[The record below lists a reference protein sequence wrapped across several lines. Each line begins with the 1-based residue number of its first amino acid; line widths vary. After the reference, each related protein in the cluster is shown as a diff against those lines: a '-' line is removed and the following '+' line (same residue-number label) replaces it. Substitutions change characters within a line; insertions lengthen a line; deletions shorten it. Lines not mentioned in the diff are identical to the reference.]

1 MDQSLGNSEA
11 VRLAQASDW
20 KSLQRLLERDPSMAK
35 QRGDHGMLP
44 IHWACTVRRVPLS
57 LVAKLL
63 QAYPE
68 GVQVKNGGQLL
79 PLHIAIRA
87 RVQASCLRKL
97 VRAYPEAV
105 SERTPD
111 GISALKMAQDIGLDV
126 DCLKVLY
133 RAQERTSL
141 IQQHKGE
148 HSSSCDRRNAEFELK
163 RGMSEQEEGEAFGI
177 KRPKNE
183 DMEWTDAIVPEPV
196 VGNTDFGGFLYV
208 GDDGELDG
216 VEKSALEPEDSIS
229 MMSEQSLLSDID
241 GLDTPHDHL
250 VSPFSTSIGSQDDVK
265 TPSSGL
271 SFNTARLHSGSR
283 RGLLEDQSH
292 QKSQLKQKRMQDMAS
307 LLVQLQK
314 DGVVSKRELRTM
326 VLAMSADAAAG
337 RNEEDEQ
344 SRTHSRHLSL
354 PFMPSHKNFRQ
365 SLSFQFYNEADDEV
379 EYDGNGNGSSRDS
392 TSIEGGTAGTQV
404 GSKDRLFHS
413 ARGLPRRA
421 ATRSG
426 SQRGSPPLFRRS
438 HRRASH
444 GSNGRDHFDPAPEWK
459 HDDECSICRASFG
472 MFKHRHH
479 CRNCGKSICS
489 QHSAD
494 KKILMEDKGFTTP
507 QRVCVT
513 CYAMITH
520 SRSLKHDLEFEDNVR
535 DSSLLNPVAFQQ
547 HCAFSAGAGASDLYG
562 ADDASFPSSTAPLPN
577 RNIPLGGSRSFTISD
592 RSLSASP
599 SSGHNG
605 KSRNPGVLAAG
616 ESTGGAG
623 ERGTTNRVLRRSG
636 APSSAVHELRTLLAS
651 QQKQIEQLAQ
661 SNMQM
666 QQQLFEQEELK
677 AETMLLIT
685 QLMTRVSVLELKQD
699 QSFRDSKHQSI
710 GTGDSEDEEFPQ
722 DDISPFKR

>member
-1 MDQSLGNSEA
+1 MDQNLGNSEA
-11 VRLAQASDW
+11 VHLAQASDW
-20 KSLQRLLERDPSMAK
+20 KGLQRLLERDPSMAK

-57 LVAKLL
+57 LLAKLL

-68 GVQVKNGGQLL
+68 GVQVKNEGALL

-111 GISALKMAQDIGLDV
+111 GVSALKMAQDIGLDV
-126 DCLKVLY
+126 DSLKVLY
-133 RAQERTSL
+133 RAHERTSL
-141 IQQHKGE
+141 IQQHVSGDR
-148 HSSSCDRRNAEFELK
+148 SSYDRRNVEFDSK
-163 RGMSEQEEGEAFGI
+163 QGMSEQEKGEASWI
-177 KRPKNE
+177 KRPE
-183 DMEWTDAIVPEPV
+183 DEDNEWTDTIVPEPF

-241 GLDTPHDHL
+241 GLDTPHDYL
-250 VSPFSTSIGSQDDVK
+250 VSPFSTSIGSQDDVR

-271 SFNTARLHSGSR
+271 SFSTARLHSGSR
-283 RGLLEDQSH
+283 RGLLEDRSH
-292 QKSQLKQKRMQDMAS
+292 QKSQLKQKRMQDTAS
-307 LLVQLQK
+307 LLAQLQK
-314 DGVVSKRELRTM
+314 NGVVSECELRTM
-326 VLAMSADAAAG
+326 MSAMSADAAVG
-337 RNEEDEQ
+337 RNEEDAP
-344 SRTHSRHLSL
+344 SRIHSRHLSL
-354 PFMPSHKNFRQ
+354 PLMPSYENFQ
-365 SLSFQFYNEADDEV
+365 QNLSFQFYNEANDEA
-379 EYDGNGNGSSRDS
+379 EYGGND
-392 TSIEGGTAGTQV
+392 SIEGGATGAQV
-404 GSKDRLFHS
+404 GPKDRLFHS
-413 ARGLPRRA
+413 ARGLSRRS

-444 GSNGRDHFDPAPEWK
+444 GSNDRDHFDLAPEWK
-459 HDDECSICRASFG
+459 HDGECSICRASFG

-494 KKILMEDKGFTTP
+494 KKISIEDKGFTTP

-520 SRSLKHDLEFEDNVR
+520 SRSLKHDLELEDNGR

-547 HCAFSAGAGASDLYG
+547 HCAFTSGAGASDRYG
-562 ADDASFPSSTAPLPN
+562 ADDASFPSLTAPLPD
-577 RNIPLGGSRSFTISD
+577 RNIALGGSRSLTISD

-599 SSGHNG
+599 TFGRNG
-605 KSRNPGVLAAG
+605 KSRNQGVLAAS

-623 ERGTTNRVLRRSG
+623 DRSTTNYTSRLSG
-636 APSSAVHELRTLLAS
+636 APSSAVHELRSLLAS

-666 QQQLFEQEELK
+666 QQQLLEQEELK

-685 QLMTRVSVLELKQD
+685 QLMTRVSVLELQQD
-699 QSFRDSKHQSI
+699 RSFRDNKRQSV
-710 GTGDSEDEEFPQ
+710 GTGDSEDEDEEFPQ
-722 DDISPFKR
+722 DDISPCKR